1 MTKTLNRSGPIVE
14 MSLNSILHM
23 LRNYIWTHQI
33 EGILRGAQWF
43 KSLEP
48 WDFGTL
54 RLREPGIVG
63 PQDCGTLGFIHL
75 WVILKVILMVGW
87 LVGCW
92 LGDSTTS
99 HLVLFISIDVEKV
112 VGGCFWI
119 SASALVLFWPWI
131 LNLTMTMGHD
141 QDPSLTKSIF
151 QDSKY
156 QDTNVGY
163 FWLKSCPKKIVCEG
177 LLTKGNFPF
186 FFLEW
191 ELP

>member
-1 MTKTLNRSGPIVE
+1 MRLWDPET
-14 MSLNSILHM
+14 
-23 LRNYIWTHQI
+23 
-33 EGILRGAQWF
+33 EGTW
-43 KSLEP
+43 
-48 WDFGTL
+48 
-54 RLREPGIVG
+54 
-63 PQDCGTLGFIHL
+63 DCGTPGLWDLGIYSFMSHSESHSD
-75 WVILKVILMVGW
+75 GW

-177 LLTKGNFPF
+177 LLTKGNSQSKKKVWNFTLFRRGGRGPDKKCEISHFFWNENFPN
-186 FFLEW
+186 
-191 ELP
+191 P